1 MFHCLKYDRS
11 LKSSLIL
18 YIFIYDGEKSITN
31 LVYGICQEFINKIKQ
46 KVFIES
52 PFTTHDFTHFHFMLE
67 KILENDSMHVFWLNN
82 TVNNRSFNLIEKA
95 N

>member
-1 MFHCLKYDRS
+1 LSEVFPLFKIWSIVKTIID
-11 LKSSLIL
+11 LIH
-18 YIFIYDGEKSITN
+18 IFIYDGEKSITN

-67 KILENDSMHVFWLNN
+67 KILETTVFMFSGW
-82 TVNNRSFNLIEKA
+82 
-95 N
+95 